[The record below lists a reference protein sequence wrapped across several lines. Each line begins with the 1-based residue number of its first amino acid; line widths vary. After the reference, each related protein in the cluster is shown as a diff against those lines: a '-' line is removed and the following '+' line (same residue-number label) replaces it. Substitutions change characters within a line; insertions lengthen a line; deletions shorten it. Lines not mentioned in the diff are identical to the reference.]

1 MGFDRIIPDDNLVNR
16 RAFVDTPLDF
26 TTEPCN
32 LPLCLRM
39 LDSGD
44 NTLDSMKIEELIEG
58 VLGYFTFVCG
68 YKLCAVAGE
77 NLPGDP
83 IPCKSISRTRRVFR
97 VVGESKTPR
106 QVTIL
111 DESSINA
118 ISHFFWP
125 SIVTSFQ

>member
-1 MGFDRIIPDDNLVNR
+1 MGFDHIIPDDNLVNR

-83 IPCKSISRTRRVFR
+83 IPCKFHFKDKESIPCGGRV
-97 VVGESKTPR
+97 E
-106 QVTIL
+106 
-111 DESSINA
+111 NA
-118 ISHFFWP
+118 ATGDHP
-125 SIVTSFQ
+125 G